1 VRRTVRALA
10 WLYGRALRLY
20 PRAHRREYDS
30 EMQSVFERA
39 AEDADRRGLLS
50 LLNLCL
56 RELRDLPGAIVRAHS
71 RDLRRNAEG
80 TTMAERAEDG
90 GVQGNLQVPAGA
102 APGSWVDRPCP
113 WVGTLVGLI
122 PFLYVTLWSIVLE
135 LLASPPPPWQLIA
148 YVGPLIAGYALLL
161 AGLGLGWARGFPRW
175 SYAYLLSVPLFSLYV
190 AFAASSAILP
200 YAYLL
205 CLPLLSALVPLAV
218 MAIAV
223 LVVTR
228 SRPPLAPLFTNV
240 WRDWTRL
247 SFALYGLVPMLL
259 WFAFD
264 EVEDRSA
271 LPFILALMLI
281 LAGGALA
288 YLRSA
293 RLWQRAIALL
303 VSTALARAMA
313 TAGTRIYWNAHPQP
327 WMAARPVRWYSILR
341 VSSTG
346 VTLLLA
352 FLFAPA
358 LLGLLRRWTSPP
370 RAA

>member
-1 VRRTVRALA
+1 MKRTIRALT
-10 WLYGRALRLY
+10 WFYGRALRLY

-30 EMQSVFERA
+30 EMQSVFERTV
-39 AEDADRRGLLS
+39 EDADRRGTLS
-50 LLNLCL
+50 LLDLCL
-56 RELRDLPGAIVRAHS
+56 RELRDLPGAIVRAHW
-71 RDLRRNAEG
+71 RDVRPNVED
-80 TTMAERAEDG
+80 TTMTEWPG
-90 GVQGNLQVPAGA
+90 NGHVQQDLQVPAGA

-113 WVGTLVGLI
+113 WVEALAGLV

-135 LLASPPPPWQLIA
+135 LLASPPPLWQLIA
-148 YVGPLIAGYALLL
+148 YVGPLIAGYVVLL

-205 CLPLLSALVPLAV
+205 CLPLFSALIPLAT
-218 MAIAV
+218 MAIVV

-228 SRPPLAPLFTNV
+228 SRPRLAPLFTNV

-264 EVEDRSA
+264 EVEDRFV
-271 LPFILALMLI
+271 LPFMIALMLI
-281 LAGGALA
+281 LVGGALA

-293 RLWQRAIALL
+293 RLWQRATALL

-327 WMAARPVRWYSILR
+327 WVIGPPIRWYGILR
-341 VSSTG
+341 VTSTG